1 MLTCLFHLNT
11 NVFLRIIKTHLANQ
25 KQFQHHILVIAQA
38 YALGILKI
46 LDGLEQKNWDL
57 FIIFNFMPRMPHCQV
72 IFVINAR
79 QAKEKDF
86 SFRSWYFPVELSVCL
101 SFCLF
106 LKRNYV
112 LISSDLSF
120 SHDVISDCALSYTPP
135 GYGLSWPSSSQWN
148 FFLCRMWCMANKCF
162 LDTFICLMRRW
173 IISCDPQAKWLK

>member
-1 MLTCLFHLNT
+1 M
-11 NVFLRIIKTHLANQ
+11 
-25 KQFQHHILVIAQA
+25 
-38 YALGILKI
+38 LKI
-46 LDGLEQKNWDL
+46 LNGLAQKNWDL
-57 FIIFNFMPRMPHCQV
+57 FINFNFMPRMPRCQV

-112 LISSDLSF
+112 LISFDLSF
-120 SHDVISDCALSYTPP
+120 SHDVISDCALSYTRILPLATVRR
-135 GYGLSWPSSSQWN
+135 GLLLPNEITS